1 MIWAGGRSPSPFAAA
16 LACRCPR
23 CGQGRLFQGLLTVVP
38 RCSVCGLDLKG
49 EDSGDAGPVFLV
61 LVLGAIFVGLAL
73 WVEFRYEPPL
83 WVHAVVWLP
92 LLLGLT
98 VALLR
103 PIKALAIALQYRYR
117 SLERNEDP

>member
-1 MIWAGGRSPSPFAAA
+1 M
-16 LACRCPR
+16 
-23 CGQGRLFQGLLTVVP
+23 FQGLLTVVP

>member
-1 MIWAGGRSPSPFAAA
+1 M
-16 LACRCPR
+16 
-23 CGQGRLFQGLLTVVP
+23 VVP
-38 RCSVCGLDLKG
+38 SCSVCGLDFKG

-61 LVLGAIFVGLAL
+61 LILGAIFVGLAL

-98 VALLR
+98 VGLLR

-117 SLERNEDP
+117 SLDRNGGE